1 MATRKLYDLST
12 LLQVG
17 NILIGL
23 AAIILY
29 GTFGTSE
36 YVDIY
41 TIYLAGFLLLQNIA
55 MLAYEK
61 RRRDPFILI
70 MLTVTTLF
78 YTTRILSLLYDPWS
92 LVLMRYPFEASDL
105 NYSIVFIAAANISIF
120 FGLRAAGADT
130 PIKKFTDVACKPGKI
145 GRVVLIFIATI
156 FTNYFFIQGI
166 ESLGRL
172 TSFIAGVFLFTYA
185 ILLMTMVFLVV
196 NYDALSSINKKALFT
211 LFIIFIIVVSV
222 FGSRSSFLT
231 IATLAVCSALPVH
244 GQIKVSRGSIGVGL
258 LLIPVVILSF
268 LIATF
273 VRELNYDSKT
283 RIDIKRLEF
292 IKNFNLVDAGLE
304 PKIILR
310 PIFDRIGYLT
320 YAAEIISNGKEYS
333 KVINFDYYA
342 MSVVDNALTP
352 GFNIFNTPKAAN
364 ALRYI
369 YLDIKSNPTHKDV
382 VDEYNSD
389 IFTVYGEYY
398 VLFGGIAAQVF
409 LFITAYIFKKI
420 YCSIKINE
428 KYSFYLYRSLL
439 LLLFCNWLISF
450 GIDWMIV
457 EVISYLVPIS
467 IWSRF
472 YKMRK
477 NKDLIAK
484 RIKFDDITSQNV
496 QVQI

>member
-1 MATRKLYDLST
+1 MATKKFYDLST

-29 GTFGTSE
+29 GAFGTSE
-36 YVDIY
+36 YVNIY
-41 TIYLAGFLLLQNIA
+41 TIYLAGFLSLQNIV

-61 RRRDPFILI
+61 HRRDPFIQI
-70 MLTVTTLF
+70 MLAVTTLF

-120 FGLRAAGADT
+120 FGLRTAGANT
-130 PIKKFTDVACKPGKI
+130 PIKKFTDATSRPGKI
-145 GRVVLIFIATI
+145 GRVVLIFVTTI
-156 FTNYFFIQGI
+156 LTNFFFIQSI

-172 TSFIAGVFLFTYA
+172 SSFIAGVFLFTYA

-196 NYDALSSINKKALFT
+196 NYDALSRINKKAIFT
-211 LFIIFIIVVSV
+211 LFIIFIIVVTV

-231 IATLAVCSALPVH
+231 VATLAVCSALSVH
-244 GQIKVSRGSIGVGL
+244 GQIKISRGSIGVGL

-273 VRELNYDSKT
+273 VRELNYDPKT

-292 IKNFNLVDAGLE
+292 IKNFKLADAELE
-304 PKIILR
+304 PKTILR
-310 PIFDRIGYLT
+310 PLFDRIGYLT
-320 YAAEIISNGKEYS
+320 YAAEIISNGKKYS
-333 KVINFDYYA
+333 EVINFGYYA

-369 YLDIKSNPTHKDV
+369 YLDIKPNPTHEDV
-382 VDEYNSD
+382 VDNYNSD
-389 IFTVYGEYY
+389 IFTVYGEYH

-409 LFITAYIFKKI
+409 FFITAYIFKKL
-420 YCSIKINE
+420 YCWIKINE
-428 KYSFYLYRSLL
+428 KYLFYLFRSLL

-450 GIDWMIV
+450 GLDWMIV
-457 EVISYLVPIS
+457 EVISYLVPIL

-472 YKMRK
+472 FKMRK
-477 NKDLIAK
+477 NLNPIAK
-484 RIKFDDITSQNV
+484 RFKSHDITSQT
-496 QVQI
+496 IPI